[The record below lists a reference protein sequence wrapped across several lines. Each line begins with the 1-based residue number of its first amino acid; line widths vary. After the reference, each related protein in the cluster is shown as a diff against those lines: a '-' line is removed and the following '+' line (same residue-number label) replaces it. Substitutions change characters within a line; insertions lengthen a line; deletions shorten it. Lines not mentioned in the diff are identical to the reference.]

1 MTDVK
6 DDIDLSTLNQLEAEY
21 LDIIDSYE
29 AGFEHGKLHGIFEGR
44 AMGQENGFEIWE
56 ELGYY
61 RGQAEFWSAVI
72 QADDSKK
79 R

>member
-1 MTDVK
+1 
-6 DDIDLSTLNQLEAEY
+6 
-21 LDIIDSYE
+21 
-29 AGFEHGKLHGIFEGR
+29 
-44 AMGQENGFEIWE
+44 MGQENGFEIWE